1 MKLKNILNSLTL
13 AGSLC
18 ALTGQAY
25 AAADQGIDFD
35 PGGNSIVIVSSTS
48 VSTPNILRTVTATC
62 LQNGFLFATA
72 ATAFS
77 IRTTKAPKF
86 AGIIYSLAKDS
97 TTRDIFHFNALNFLI
112 PVDPA
117 EITGTN
123 LVRMGSNP
131 LMRVDSCTAGQS
143 VTYRFLASKL
153 SSNVS
158 DPVDAE
164 QPDLVVTF
172 FQTRI

>member
-1 MKLKNILNSLTL
+1 MSVPYRNIGSGSAAETWCWIDILL
-13 AGSLC
+13 A
-18 ALTGQAY
+18 
-25 AAADQGIDFD
+25 
-35 PGGNSIVIVSSTS
+35 
-48 VSTPNILRTVTATC
+48 
-62 LQNGFLFATA
+62 
-72 ATAFS
+72 
-77 IRTTKAPKF
+77 
-86 AGIIYSLAKDS
+86 
-97 TTRDIFHFNALNFLI
+97 
-112 PVDPA
+112 
-117 EITGTN
+117 
-123 LVRMGSNP
+123 LVHKHGSNP

>member
-1 MKLKNILNSLTL
+1 LTL
-13 AGSLC
+13 IGSLI
-18 ALTGQAY
+18 ALAPQAY
-25 AAADQGIDFD
+25 ADNDQGIDFD
-35 PGGNSIVIVSSTS
+35 AGGNSIVLVSSTS

-62 LQNGFLFATA
+62 PQNGFLFATA
-72 ATAFS
+72 ATAFVVK
-77 IRTTKAPKF
+77 TTNAPKF

-97 TTRDIFHFNALNFLI
+97 TTRDTSHFNALNFLV

-117 EITGTN
+117 KITGTN
-123 LVRMGSNP
+123 LVRVGSNS

-153 SSNVS
+153 SSNAS

-164 QPDLVVTF
+164 QPTLVVTF
-172 FQTRI
+172 FQARI